1 MFIDYYDILEI
12 PLTSTPDEIKLAF
25 RNQAIKWHPD
35 RNYGIDTTL
44 KMQLINEA
52 YLILKDPEARLKY
65 DVEYLKY
72 KEFDRQR
79 NSSNNSDSKNNFNP
93 EYKFYDE
100 VLKRWVINARN
111 QSIELAKQTIR
122 DFKGMAKVGLKEG
135 LKASKEVF
143 IFYVIISIIILFL
156 TKTCNQ

>member
-1 MFIDYYDILEI
+1 
-12 PLTSTPDEIKLAF
+12 LTTD
-25 RNQAIKWHPD
+25 NQAIKWHPD

-100 VLKRWVINARN
+100 VLKRWVINART